1 MRHFTPGQSIT
12 EFFILRKKELRK
24 KHNSDEFYLS
34 VELTNEKG
42 RIFGS
47 LWTEAEKRY
56 SELSE
61 GTPVKVQASVIDWK
75 NNVHL
80 SVNKIRPATESD
92 GIDPE
97 RFLPTSPMNEENLKK
112 EITEM
117 IDGVENPFLKGLLNK
132 LYKDESFWKNF
143 ARTPGGKLWHHCYKL
158 GLAEHT
164 LSVAKLVSHLSDVYP
179 TLNRALLITGALV
192 HDIGKIDEYQT
203 KGYIEFT
210 DRGRLHGHITIG
222 FHKIASLIE
231 ACDDFP
237 KELSAQLLH
246 LILSHQ
252 GALENGSP
260 VVPMTREAFVLY
272 FADEIDSKLNAIDR
286 ITLRDRE
293 PDRKWSQYINLLNRF
308 IYFGD
313 QAGEDSQIA

>member
-1 MRHFTPGQSIT
+1 MIPYTPGQTIT

-24 KHNSDEFYLS
+24 KRNSDEFYLS

-47 LWTEAEKRY
+47 FWTEPEKKY
-56 SELSE
+56 AELSE
-61 GTPVKVQASVIDWK
+61 GEPVKVQASVIDWK
-75 NNVHL
+75 DGVHL
-80 SVNKIRPATESD
+80 SVNKIRPAQESD
-92 GIDPE
+92 CIDPE
-97 RFLPTSPMNEENLKK
+97 RFLPIAPVNEEDIKK
-112 EITEM
+112 DIFTM
-117 IDGVENPFLKGLLNK
+117 IDNVENLHFKGLLNK
-132 LYKDESFWKNF
+132 LYKHEGFWENF

-164 LSVAKLVSHLSDVYP
+164 LSVAKVVLHLTDVYP
-179 TLNRALLITGALV
+179 SLNRDLLITGALV
-192 HDIGKIDEYQT
+192 HDIGKIEEYQT

-210 DRGRLHGHITIG
+210 DKGRLHGHITLG
-222 FHKIASLIE
+222 FHKIASMIE

-237 KELSAQLLH
+237 KELGAQLLH

-272 FADEIDSKLNAIDR
+272 YADEIDSKLNAIDR
-286 ITLRDRE
+286 ITKRDRE
-293 PDRKWSQYINLLNRF
+293 SDRKWSQYINLLNRF

-313 QAGEDSQIA
+313 RAGDDSEIS